1 MEPVGEGIRDEL
13 RRLGADSSAGVDQND
28 AWLAAVGPEIARN
41 AWPARTQ
48 ADGTL
53 IVHVRDAI
61 WGFEL
66 SQQAPEIAARL
77 PGRPRL
83 RFVPGPLPEEAPEE
97 PAAPPRGPTPEQARE
112 AEEMTAAIADRDL
125 RESVAKVIK
134 AALVR
139 APHDRSF

>member
-1 MEPVGEGIRDEL
+1 MEPVGEGIREEL
-13 RRLGADSSAGVDQND
+13 RRLGADSSARVDQND

-53 IVHVRDAI
+53 VVHVRDAI

-66 SQQAPEIAARL
+66 SQQAPEIAGRL

-83 RFVPGPLPEEAPEE
+83 RFVPGPLPADVPEEAPA
-97 PAAPPRGPTPEQARE
+97 AAPSPTAQQVRE
-112 AEEMTAAIADRDL
+112 ADEMTASIDDRDL

-139 APHDRSF
+139 LPHDRSV

>member
-1 MEPVGEGIRDEL
+1 MEPVGEGIREEL
-13 RRLGADSSAGVDQND
+13 RRLGADSSARVDQND

-66 SQQAPEIAARL
+66 SQQAPEIAGRL

-83 RFVPGPLPEEAPEE
+83 RFVPGPLPEEVTDETPY
-97 PAAPPRGPTPEQARE
+97 APPTATPEQARE
-112 AEEMTAAIADRDL
+112 AEEMVASIDDRDL

-139 APHDRSF
+139 LPHDRPV

>member
-1 MEPVGEGIRDEL
+1 MEPVGEGVREEL
-13 RRLGADSSAGVDQND
+13 RRLGADSSASVDQND

-53 IVHVRDAI
+53 VVHVRDAI

-66 SQQAPEIAARL
+66 SQQAPEIAGRL

-83 RFVPGPLPEEAPEE
+83 RFVPGPLPDEAPAVP
-97 PAAPPRGPTPEQARE
+97 PAAPLQPTPEQTRE
-112 AEEMTAAIADRDL
+112 VEEMTAAIDDRDL

-139 APHDRSF
+139 TRDDRSV

>member
-1 MEPVGEGIRDEL
+1 MEPVGEGIREEL

-28 AWLAAVGPEIARN
+28 AWLTAVGPEIARN

-53 IVHVRDAI
+53 VVHVRDAI

-66 SQQAPEIAARL
+66 SQQSPEIAARL

-83 RFVPGPLPEEAPEE
+83 RFVPGPLPEEAPVEL
-97 PAAPPRGPTPEQARE
+97 PATAPAPTPEQVRE
-112 AEEMTAAIADRDL
+112 AEEMTAAIGDRDL
-125 RESVAKVIK
+125 RESIANVIR
-134 AALVR
+134 ATLVR
-139 APHDRSF
+139 PVDNQPI

>member
-1 MEPVGEGIRDEL
+1 MEPLGDEIRAEMH
-13 RRLGADSSAGVDQND
+13 RLGADSSAGDAD
-28 AWLAAVGPEIARN
+28 SAWLAAVGSEIACN

-53 IVHVRDAI
+53 VVHVRDAI

-66 SQQAPEIAARL
+66 TQRAGEISSRL
-77 PGRPRL
+77 PGCPRL
-83 RFVPGPLPEEAPEE
+83 RFVPGELPDPVPDPALPPPVEA
-97 PAAPPRGPTPEQARE
+97 TPEQVRE
-112 AEEMTAAIADRDL
+112 ATSLVAAIKDRNL

-139 APHDRSF
+139 ASGDRSV

>member
-1 MEPVGEGIRDEL
+1 MDKVGDGVREEL
-13 RRLGADSSAGVDQND
+13 KRLGADSSASVDAND
-28 AWLAAVGPEIARN
+28 AWLAAVGPDIARN

-83 RFVPGPLPEEAPEE
+83 RFVPGPLPEDAPEE
-97 PAAPPRGPTPEQARE
+97 LPVAPPAPSAEQARE
-112 AEEMTAAIADRDL
+112 AEEMTASIVDQEL

-134 AALVR
+134 QALVR
-139 APHDRSF
+139 PPYDRSV

>member
-1 MEPVGEGIRDEL
+1 MEPVGEGIREEL
-13 RRLGADSSAGVDQND
+13 HRLGIDSSAGVDQND
-28 AWLAAVGPEIARN
+28 AWLAAVGPELARN

-77 PGRPRL
+77 PGNPRL
-83 RFVPGPLPEEAPEE
+83 KFVPGPLPEEAPEE
-97 PAAPPRGPTPEQARE
+97 SPAAPPEPTPDQVRE
-112 AEEMTAAIADRDL
+112 AEEMTAAIDDRDL

-139 APHDRSF
+139 PRDDRSI

>member
-1 MEPVGEGIRDEL
+1 MEPLGEEVRAEL
-13 RRLGADSSAGVDQND
+13 HRIGAESGTGDAGG
-28 AWLAAVGPEIARN
+28 AWAAAVGAEIARN

-53 IVHVRDAI
+53 VVHVRDAI

-66 SQQAPEIAARL
+66 TQRAAEISGRL
-77 PGRPRL
+77 PGNPRL
-83 RFVPGPLPEEAPEE
+83 RFVPGEVPELAPDPSPLRPVEA
-97 PAAPPRGPTPEQARE
+97 TPEQARE
-112 AEEMTAAIADRDL
+112 ADSLAAAIHDPNL

-139 APHDRSF
+139 TPDDRSF

>member
-1 MEPVGEGIRDEL
+1 MEPVGEGIREEL
-13 RRLGADSSAGVDQND
+13 RRLGAESSAAPDHND

-53 IVHVRDAI
+53 VVHVRDAI

-66 SQQAPEIAARL
+66 SQQAPAIAARL
-77 PGRPRL
+77 PGNPKL
-83 RFVPGPLPEEAPEE
+83 RFVPGPLPDELPADPPPAPRE
-97 PAAPPRGPTPEQARE
+97 PSPDQVRE
-112 AEEMTAAIADRDL
+112 VEEMTASIGDREL

-139 APHDRSF
+139 PPDDRPV

>member
-1 MEPVGEGIRDEL
+1 MEPVGEGIREEL
-13 RRLGADSSAGVDQND
+13 RRLGADSSAAPDHSD

-53 IVHVRDAI
+53 VVHVRDAI

-66 SQQAPEIAARL
+66 SQQAPAIAARL
-77 PGRPRL
+77 PGSPRL
-83 RFVPGPLPEEAPEE
+83 RFVPGPLPEEHVEE
-97 PAAPPRGPTPEQARE
+97 PPPAPREPSPEQVRE
-112 AEEMTAAIADRDL
+112 VEEMTAEIRDREV

-139 APHDRSF
+139 PRYDRPV

>member
-1 MEPVGEGIRDEL
+1 MEPVGEGIRGEL
-13 RRLGADSSAGVDQND
+13 HRLGIDSSAGVDQND

-53 IVHVRDAI
+53 VVHVRDAI

-66 SQQAPEIAARL
+66 SQQAPEISTRL

-83 RFVPGPLPEEAPEE
+83 RFVPGPLPEDAPGEALPSS
-97 PAAPPRGPTPEQARE
+97 PAPSPEQVRE
-112 AEEMTAAIADRDL
+112 ADEMAASIDDREL

-139 APHDRSF
+139 TPDDRPF

>member
-1 MEPVGEGIRDEL
+1 MEPLSDEIRAEMH
-13 RRLGADSSAGVDQND
+13 RMGADSGAGNAGT
-28 AWLAAVGPEIARN
+28 AWLAAVGAEIARN

-53 IVHVRDAI
+53 VVHVRDAI

-66 SQQAPEIAARL
+66 TQRAGEISDRL
-77 PGRPRL
+77 AGRPRL
-83 RFVPGPLPEEAPEE
+83 RFVPGELPDPAPD
-97 PAAPPRGPTPEQARE
+97 PAPPSPAEATPEQARE
-112 AEEMTAAIADRDL
+112 AATLAAAIEDRNL

-139 APHDRSF
+139 ASDDRSV